1 MIGRISR
8 SNFRDQNF
16 RAKTQIF
23 VAGDFDVIFRIFVNR
38 EFWELRLSTSY
49 SRDRMVNFCSNK
61 WRSQNNY
68 DPPKR
73 SEKFL
78 FSKFFFSKFF
88 SKVQIFF
95 GIFFL
100 MKNRFFYIK
109 GCYADHHKG
118 YLCSDYN
125 VREHSVRL
133 TCSRTCV
140 RTCVYKDRANKN
152 FKSKNFKNKPKNV
165 INLIK
170 FEGVKFFKISLSK
183 RSSILIGRKARGSI
197 HQAVWLA
204 LSLEGDERWVPA
216 DEYVQDRQDVYDNED
231 ILPAGLRKRSLY
243 NRLRFVIHKCR

>member
-1 MIGRISR
+1 
-8 SNFRDQNF
+8 
-16 RAKTQIF
+16 
-23 VAGDFDVIFRIFVNR
+23 
-38 EFWELRLSTSY
+38 
-49 SRDRMVNFCSNK
+49 
-61 WRSQNNY
+61 
-68 DPPKR
+68 
-73 SEKFL
+73 
-78 FSKFFFSKFF
+78 
-88 SKVQIFF
+88 
-95 GIFFL
+95 

-109 GCYADHHKG
+109 ECYADHHKG

-140 RTCVYKDRANKN
+140 RTWVYKDRANKN

-204 LSLEGDERWVPA
+204 LSLEGDERWVPT

-243 NRLRFVIHKCR
+243 NRLRFVIHKCH